1 MDDKEKQIYSE
12 VYSILN
18 LLGKSYIDR
27 LPNKLYE
34 MIKEQRDIN
43 YTPSYNLDLKF
54 DKQNIKRETL
64 SMIALFH
71 LNYWCDNQEE
81 KDKLQKLFN
90 KNEQKYQT
98 YIKENYDVNN
108 AFKRRNLENEENIQK
123 SDSNITVYKE
133 SIFKIL
139 INKFK
144 SIFK

>member
-1 MDDKEKQIYSE
+1 MDNKEKQIYSE

-34 MIKEQRDIN
+34 MIKEQRDLN

-71 LNYWCDNQEE
+71 LNYWCDTQEE

>member
-1 MDDKEKQIYSE
+1 MDNKEKQIYSE

-71 LNYWCDNQEE
+71 LNYWCDTQEE